1 MHTSYI
7 VTFTSD
13 DRPGL
18 VEQLSRVIENNG
30 GNWHESRLSQLGGMF
45 AGLILISL
53 PREGASALETELK
66 NLSASGLSVQLTPT
80 GDRSDPVA
88 GRNINLTVMGPDRLG
103 IVRKISHALANRH
116 INVLQMDSQVNSAP
130 MSAEMIFTA
139 HIEAWIPETT
149 DSDDLRDALDAIA
162 DNMTLEIDLN
172 SPL

>member
-30 GNWHESRLSQLGGMF
+30 GNWHES
-45 AGLILISL
+45 
-53 PREGASALETELK
+53 ASALETELK
-66 NLSASGLSVQLTPT
+66 NLSASGLSVQLTST
-80 GDRSDPVA
+80 GGRSDPVA

-103 IVRKISHALANRH
+103 IVREISHALANRH

-162 DNMTLEIDLN
+162 DNMTLEIDLA
-172 SPL
+172 